1 VSGIVGAVGPR
12 AFQAVRSMQQVL
24 MHRGDVRRCSQGKLS
39 NDTEYAVSALGDAQF
54 SATSGSSDLSITVS
68 DTYHSS
74 YAQASIV
81 DSRVLRLDRD
91 CIGSRPLFY
100 GSNFKGSLCAFAS
113 ERKALWSVGIK
124 RAQRVDPGITVAIH
138 GPRSITFGTKKTLQQ
153 SSSNHSTNNE
163 LRVVNDLRE
172 LLRSVMDELTDEQM
186 GVAFSGGVDSS
197 LLCAIMAN
205 NANNQYFAAGL
216 PESHDLK
223 SAQQAARLMRID
235 LQIIA
240 LDACHVEMLIPRVIE
255 TVESCNPL
263 DLAIAL
269 PMYVLSEQ
277 TKEAGLKSIMTGQGA
292 DELFAGYSRYARL
305 AAVNYRGLRDALES
319 DVLNI
324 ARNNLERDNL
334 TAASHS
340 INVILPYLDPRVVK
354 FGLTIDGTLKLNR
367 GINKYILRKVAE
379 QLLPHELAYRPKK
392 ALQYGTGVSAVLR
405 KLARKNLPYDKRN
418 SKGAVGIYLRSVAEK
433 RGIVVADDN

>member
-1 VSGIVGAVGPR
+1 MSGIVGAAGPR
-12 AFQAVRSMQQVL
+12 AFRAVRSMQQVL
-24 MHRGDVRRCSQGKLS
+24 KHRGAVRRCSQGKLA
-39 NDTEYAVSALGDAQF
+39 NGLEYAVSALGDAQF
-54 SATSGSSDLSITVS
+54 SATSGSRGLSITVS
-68 DTYHSS
+68 DRYHSS
-74 YAQASIV
+74 YAQARIV
-81 DSRVLRLDRD
+81 DSRVLLLDRD

-100 GSNFKGSLCAFAS
+100 GSNMKGSLCAFAS
-113 ERKALWSVGIK
+113 ERKALWSVGIN
-124 RAQRVDPGITVAIH
+124 RAQRVDPRTTVAIH

-153 SSSNHSTNNE
+153 SSRNRATNNE
-163 LRVVNDLRE
+163 SRVVNDLRE
-172 LLRSVMDELTDEQM
+172 LLESVMNELADEQM

-197 LLCAIMAN
+197 LLCAIMAD
-205 NANNQYFAAGL
+205 NANNRYFAAGL

-235 LQIIA
+235 LQVIH

-269 PMYVLSEQ
+269 PMWVLAEQ
-277 TKEAGLKSIMTGQGA
+277 TKAAGLKSILTGQGA

-305 AAVNYRGLRDALES
+305 PAADHEGLRDALEI

-324 ARNNLERDNL
+324 ARDNLERDNL
-334 TAASHS
+334 AAASHS
-340 INVILPYLDPRVVK
+340 IDIILPYLDPRVVK
-354 FGLTIDGTLKLNR
+354 FGLTIDGALKLNR
-367 GINKYILRKVAE
+367 GINKYILRRVAE
-379 QLLPHELAYRPKK
+379 QLMPHELAYRRKK

-418 SKGAVGIYLRSVAEK
+418 SKGAVGIYLQSVAEK
-433 RGIVVADDN
+433 RGIAVAE

>member
-1 VSGIVGAVGPR
+1 MSGIVGAVGPR
-12 AFQAVRSMQQVL
+12 AFRAVRSMQQVL
-24 MHRGDVRRCSQGKLS
+24 KHRGAVRRCSQGKLA
-39 NDTEYAVSALGDAQF
+39 NGIEYAVSALGDAQF
-54 SATSGSSDLSITVS
+54 SATSGSSGLSITVS
-68 DTYHSS
+68 DRYHSS
-74 YAQASIV
+74 YAQARIV
-81 DSRVLRLDRD
+81 DSRVLLLDRD

-100 GSNFKGSLCAFAS
+100 GSNMKSSLCAFAS
-113 ERKALWSVGIK
+113 ERKALWSVGIN
-124 RAQRVDPGITVAIH
+124 RAHRVDPGTTVAIH
-138 GPRSITFGTKKTLQQ
+138 GPRSITLGTKKTLQQ
-153 SSSNHSTNNE
+153 SSRNRATNNE
-163 LRVVNDLRE
+163 SRVVNDLRE
-172 LLRSVMDELTDEQM
+172 LLKSVMNELADEQM

-197 LLCAIMAN
+197 LLCAIMAD
-205 NANNQYFAAGL
+205 NANNRYFAAGL

-235 LQIIA
+235 LQVIH

-269 PMYVLSEQ
+269 PMYVLAEQ
-277 TKEAGLKSIMTGQGA
+277 TKAAGLKSILTGQGA

-305 AAVNYRGLRDALES
+305 PAANHEGLRDALEI

-324 ARNNLERDNL
+324 ARDNLERDNL
-334 TAASHS
+334 AAASHS
-340 INVILPYLDPRVVK
+340 IDIILPYLDPRVVK
-354 FGLTIDGTLKLNR
+354 FGLTIDGALKLNR

-379 QLLPHELAYRPKK
+379 QLMPHELAYRRKK

-418 SKGAVGIYLRSVAEK
+418 SKGAVGIYLQSVAEK
-433 RGIVVADDN
+433 RGIAVAE

>member
-12 AFQAVRSMQQVL
+12 AFRAVRSMQQVL
-24 MHRGDVRRCSQGKLS
+24 KHRGAVRRCSQGKLA
-39 NDTEYAVSALGDAQF
+39 NGIEYAVSALGDAQF
-54 SATSGSSDLSITVS
+54 SATSGSSGLSITVS
-68 DTYHSS
+68 DRYHSS
-74 YAQASIV
+74 YAQARIV
-81 DSRVLRLDRD
+81 DSRVLLLDRD

-100 GSNFKGSLCAFAS
+100 GSNMKGSLCAFAS
-113 ERKALWSVGIK
+113 ERKALWSVGIN
-124 RAQRVDPGITVAIH
+124 RAQRVDPRTTVAIH

-153 SSSNHSTNNE
+153 SSRNRATNNE
-163 LRVVNDLRE
+163 SRVVNDLRE
-172 LLRSVMDELTDEQM
+172 LLKSVMNELADEQM

-197 LLCAIMAN
+197 LLCAIMAD
-205 NANNQYFAAGL
+205 NANNRYFAAGL

-235 LQIIA
+235 LQVIH

-269 PMYVLSEQ
+269 PMWVLAEQ
-277 TKEAGLKSIMTGQGA
+277 TKAAGLKSILTGQGA

-305 AAVNYRGLRDALES
+305 PAADHEGLRDALEI

-324 ARNNLERDNL
+324 ARDNLERDNL
-334 TAASHS
+334 AAASHS
-340 INVILPYLDPRVVK
+340 IDIILPYLDPRVVK
-354 FGLTIDGTLKLNR
+354 FGLTIDGALKLNR
-367 GINKYILRKVAE
+367 GVNKYILRRVAE
-379 QLLPHELAYRPKK
+379 QLMPHELAYRRKK

-418 SKGAVGIYLRSVAEK
+418 SKGAVGIYLQSVAKK
-433 RGIVVADDN
+433 RGIAVAE

>member
-1 VSGIVGAVGPR
+1 MSGIVGAVGPR
-12 AFQAVRSMQQVL
+12 AFQAVRSMHQVL
-24 MHRGDVRRCSQGKLS
+24 MHRGDGRRCSQGKLS
-39 NDTEYAVSALGDAQF
+39 NGIEYAVSALGDAQF
-54 SATSGSSDLSITVS
+54 SASSSSSGLTITVS
-68 DTYHSS
+68 DRYHSS
-74 YAQASIV
+74 YAQARIV
-81 DSRVLRLDRD
+81 DSRVLLLDRD
-91 CIGSRPLFY
+91 WIGSRPLFY
-100 GSNFKGSLCAFAS
+100 GSNLTGSLCAFAS
-113 ERKALWSVGIK
+113 ERKALWSVGIN
-124 RAQRVDPGITVAIH
+124 RAQRVDPGTTVAIH
-138 GPRSITFGTKKTLQQ
+138 GPRSITFGTKNTFQQ
-153 SSSNHSTNNE
+153 SSRNHATYNESRVVHDLSELLKSVMNE
-163 LRVVNDLRE
+163 LA
-172 LLRSVMDELTDEQM
+172 DEQM

-197 LLCAIMAN
+197 LLCTIMQN
-205 NANNQYFAAGL
+205 NANNLYFAAGL

-235 LQIIA
+235 LQVIP

-277 TKEAGLKSIMTGQGA
+277 TKAAGLNSILTGQGA

-305 AAVNYRGLRDALES
+305 AATNHKGLRDALES

-340 INVILPYLDPRVVK
+340 IDVILPYLDPRVVK
-354 FGLTIDGTLKLNR
+354 FGLTIDGTLKLNH

-379 QLLPHELAYRPKK
+379 QLMPYELAYRPKK
-392 ALQYGTGVSAVLR
+392 ALQYGTGISTVLR
-405 KLARKNLPYDKRN
+405 KLARKNLPRDKRN

-433 RGIVVADDN
+433 RGIAVAE

>member
-1 VSGIVGAVGPR
+1 MSGIVGAVGLR
-12 AFQAVRSMQQVL
+12 AFQAVRSMHQVL

-54 SATSGSSDLSITVS
+54 SASSGSSGLSITVS
-68 DTYHSS
+68 DRYHSS
-74 YAQASIV
+74 YAQARIV
-81 DSRVLRLDRD
+81 DSRVLLLDRD
-91 CIGSRPLFY
+91 WIGSRPLFY
-100 GSNFKGSLCAFAS
+100 GSNLTGSLCAFAS
-113 ERKALWSVGIK
+113 ERKALWSVGIN
-124 RAQRVDPGITVAIH
+124 RAQRVDPGTMVAIH
-138 GPRSITFGTKKTLQQ
+138 GPRSITFDTHTLKQ
-153 SSSNHSTNNE
+153 SSRNHATYDES
-163 LRVVNDLRE
+163 RVVNDLSE
-172 LLRSVMDELTDEQM
+172 LLKSVMNELADEQM

-197 LLCAIMAN
+197 LLCAIIEN
-205 NANNQYFAAGL
+205 NANNLYFAAGL

-235 LQIIA
+235 LQVIP
-240 LDACHVEMLIPRVIE
+240 LDACRVEMLIPRVIE
-255 TVESCNPL
+255 TIESCNPL

-277 TKEAGLKSIMTGQGA
+277 TKAAGLKSILTGQGA

-305 AAVNYRGLRDALES
+305 AATNHKGLRDALES

-340 INVILPYLDPRVVK
+340 IDVILPYLDPRVVK
-354 FGLTIDGTLKLNR
+354 FGLTIDGTLKLSR

-379 QLLPHELAYRPKK
+379 QLMPHELAYRPKK
-392 ALQYGTGVSAVLR
+392 ALQYGTGVGTVLR
-405 KLARKNLPYDKRN
+405 KLARKNLPCDRRN

-433 RGIVVADDN
+433 RDIAVAE

>member
-1 VSGIVGAVGPR
+1 
-12 AFQAVRSMQQVL
+12 M
-24 MHRGDVRRCSQGKLS
+24 
-39 NDTEYAVSALGDAQF
+39 
-54 SATSGSSDLSITVS
+54 
-68 DTYHSS
+68 
-74 YAQASIV
+74 
-81 DSRVLRLDRD
+81 
-91 CIGSRPLFY
+91 
-100 GSNFKGSLCAFAS
+100 
-113 ERKALWSVGIK
+113 
-124 RAQRVDPGITVAIH
+124 
-138 GPRSITFGTKKTLQQ
+138 
-153 SSSNHSTNNE
+153 NE
-163 LRVVNDLRE
+163 LA
-172 LLRSVMDELTDEQM
+172 DEQM

-197 LLCAIMAN
+197 LLCAIMQN
-205 NANNQYFAAGL
+205 NANNLYFAAGL

-235 LQIIA
+235 LQVVP
-240 LDACHVEMLIPRVIE
+240 LDACHVEMLIPRVME

-277 TKEAGLKSIMTGQGA
+277 TKAAGLNSILTGQGA

-305 AAVNYRGLRDALES
+305 AATNYKGLRDALES

-324 ARNNLERDNL
+324 ARDNLERDNL

-340 INVILPYLDPRVVK
+340 IDVILPYLDPRVVK

-379 QLLPHELAYRPKK
+379 QLMPYELAYRPKK
-392 ALQYGTGVSAVLR
+392 ALQYGTGISTVLR
-405 KLARKNLPYDKRN
+405 KLARTNLPHDKRN

-433 RGIVVADDN
+433 RGIAVAE

>member
-12 AFQAVRSMQQVL
+12 AFQAVRSMHQVL

-54 SATSGSSDLSITVS
+54 SASSGSSGLSITVS
-68 DTYHSS
+68 DRYHSS
-74 YAQASIV
+74 YAQARIV
-81 DSRVLRLDRD
+81 DSRVLLLERD
-91 CIGSRPLFY
+91 WIGSRPLFY
-100 GSNFKGSLCAFAS
+100 GSNLTGSLCAFAS
-113 ERKALWSVGIK
+113 ERKALWSVGIN
-124 RAQRVDPGITVAIH
+124 RAQRVDPGATVAIH
-138 GPRSITFGTKKTLQQ
+138 GPRSITFDTHTLQQ
-153 SSSNHSTNNE
+153 SSRNHATYNE
-163 LRVVNDLRE
+163 SRVVNDLRE
-172 LLRSVMDELTDEQM
+172 LLKSVMNELADEQM
-186 GVAFSGGVDSS
+186 GVAFSGGIDSS
-197 LLCAIMAN
+197 LLCAIMEN
-205 NANNQYFAAGL
+205 NANNLYFAAGL

-235 LQIIA
+235 LQVIP

-255 TVESCNPL
+255 TIESCNPL

-277 TKEAGLKSIMTGQGA
+277 TKAAGLKSILTGQGA
-292 DELFAGYSRYARL
+292 DELFAGYSRYAKL
-305 AAVNYRGLRDALES
+305 AATNHKGLRDALES

-340 INVILPYLDPRVVK
+340 IDVILPYLDPRVVK
-354 FGLTIDGTLKLNR
+354 FGLTIDGTLKLSR

-379 QLLPHELAYRPKK
+379 QLMPHELAYRPKK
-392 ALQYGTGVSAVLR
+392 ALQYGTGVSTVLR
-405 KLARKNLPYDKRN
+405 KLARKNLPCDKRN

-433 RGIVVADDN
+433 RDIAVAE